1 MMATA
6 ARFSVAAVNTARYS
20 VPKGSR
26 CTVQSGIAMVVAAG
40 FRVEGLLILNGL
52 LRVKHD

>member
-1 MMATA
+1 MTTA
-6 ARFSVAAVNTARYS
+6 ARFSVAAVNTVRYS

-26 CTVQSGIAMVVAAG
+26 CTVQTGIAMVVAAG
-40 FRVEGLLILNGL
+40 FRVDGLLILNGL